1 MCAMTTVVTPAT
13 VATKTRLQGSVEST
27 SGRAS
32 AISTTVFSVIEVEM
46 NMTVVMGM
54 GNATVKK
61 MMTKP

>member
-1 MCAMTTVVTPAT
+1 MS
-13 VATKTRLQGSVEST
+13 R
-27 SGRAS
+27 RAS
-32 AISTTVFSVIEVEM
+32 VTLTTVFSVTEVEM

>member
-13 VATKTRLQGSVEST
+13 VATNTRLQISVGSMSR
-27 SGRAS
+27 RAS
-32 AISTTVFSVIEVEM
+32 VTLTTVFSVTEVEM
-46 NMTVVMGM
+46 NMTGVMGM